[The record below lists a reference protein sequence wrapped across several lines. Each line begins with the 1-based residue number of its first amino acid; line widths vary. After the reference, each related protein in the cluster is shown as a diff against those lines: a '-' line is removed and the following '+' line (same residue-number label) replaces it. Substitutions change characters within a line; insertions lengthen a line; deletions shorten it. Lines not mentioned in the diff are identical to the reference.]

1 MNSDAYIY
9 ASSKIR
15 SLEQH
20 LLSDADMTRVVEA
33 KTPDIAFK
41 AFNSLDYAG
50 ELLDLEAKDYRV
62 AMDRKMA
69 RLKKVLHHIVPDEDL
84 HRLLFL
90 ERDYFNIRFL
100 LKLKAAGEEA
110 KDLSELSPGL
120 VKVDQLKRYII
131 DELESDIDI
140 KIQGDINDLRS
151 EIGEATDPE
160 KIANLVNQKMNKRNR
175 ELTEKINNQFIT
187 DLYCYLTD
195 MNNIRLFMRARRL
208 EKSKSWFMERVNQT
222 GNIPADVYDNI
233 YDASDDESLLT
244 QMRIFLPSIIEPD
257 LEEFAKDKGIWHIEL
272 ALHNVIIE
280 HLQKAKII
288 GYGPEVVVAYFFAK
302 KYAIKNLSTI
312 MALKFGEIEPVQIR
326 KHLVNT
332 F

>member
-1 MNSDAYIY
+1 VTHDAYIY

-20 LLSDADMTRVVEA
+20 LLSDSDMTRVIDA

-100 LKLKAAGEEA
+100 LKTKAAGEDA

-140 KIQGDINDLRS
+140 KVQGDINDLRS

-175 ELTEKINNQFIT
+175 ELTEKIDNAFIT
-187 DLYCYLTD
+187 DLYRYLAD
-195 MNNIRLFMRARRL
+195 MNNIRLFLRARRL
-208 EKSKSWFMERVNQT
+208 EKSKGWFMERVNQT

-233 YDASDDESLLT
+233 YDNSDDESLLT
-244 QMRIFLPSIIEPD
+244 QMRVFLPGIIEPE
-257 LEEFAKDKGIWHIEL
+257 LEEFAKDKAIWHIEL

-302 KYAIKNLSTI
+302 KYAIRNLSTI
-312 MALKFGEIEPVQIR
+312 MALKFGEIEPLEIR
-326 KHLVNT
+326 KHLVNAY
-332 F
+332 